1 MNALDAIRLA
11 LALGGIAAAYTKK
24 TSDDKLIAESA
35 AALEALQRWHDTA
48 VTKENLEQLRTTI
61 QWPDIE

>member
-1 MNALDAIRLA
+1 MTPLEAIRLA
-11 LALGGIAAAYTKK
+11 LFLGGIAAQYTKRS
-24 TSDDKLIAESA
+24 SDDKLIAESI

-48 VTKENLEQLRTTI
+48 VTKENLEQLRTAI